1 MIEKQINIL
10 GQEYKLKSSLF
21 SIISYRNT
29 FGRELFSDITTVEKL
44 SKGNEDI
51 SRVIDTIFRIFYILH
66 KPFTNKCYDDF
77 LNGFDFDVLANQ
89 KELTKLSEVIAE
101 LFNTSKNAVEEN
113 KKND

>member
-1 MIEKQINIL
+1 MEKQINIL

-29 FGRELFSDITTVEKL
+29 FGSELFSDITAIEKL

-66 KPFTNKCYDDF
+66 KPFTNKSYDDF
-77 LNGFDFDVLANQ
+77 LNGFGFDVLANQ
-89 KELTKLSEVIAE
+89 NELTKLSEVIAE
-101 LFNTSKNAVEEN
+101 LFNTSKNAVGGSIE
-113 KKND
+113 KR